1 MPMSR
6 FASRAPLA
14 ALLFCVA
21 FSAAAQAPQP
31 PEVGAKSFIVLDL
44 TTNQTLA
51 ERNADAPA
59 DPASLTKLMTA
70 YVVFGA
76 LREKKLALEQML
88 PVSKLAWAERKGGGS
103 LMFIDTTMT
112 PKVDE
117 LLRGLIV
124 QSGNDA
130 AVALAEGV
138 AGTVETFVGIMNRQA
153 QAWGL
158 KNTAFKNVT
167 GLTEPGHRSSARDLG
182 VIAAHI
188 IRDFPEYFP
197 YYSLKDYSYNNIAQP
212 NRKTVGTQEMG
223 AAILKRLSA

>member
-1 MPMSR
+1 MPIPRLSL
-6 FASRAPLA
+6 RAPLA
-14 ALLFCVA
+14 ALLLCVTFTA
-21 FSAAAQAPQP
+21 VAQTPQP

-70 YVVFGA
+70 YVVFVA
-76 LREKKLALEQML
+76 LREKKLALEQTL
-88 PVSKLAWAERKGGGS
+88 PVSKLAWSERKGGGS

-138 AGTVETFVGIMNRQA
+138 AGTV
-153 QAWGL
+153 
-158 KNTAFKNVT
+158 
-167 GLTEPGHRSSARDLG
+167 
-182 VIAAHI
+182 
-188 IRDFPEYFP
+188 
-197 YYSLKDYSYNNIAQP
+197 
-212 NRKTVGTQEMG
+212 
-223 AAILKRLSA
+223 